1 MHTAYTARDTMC
13 KNKKENV
20 NRRSLLIYLN
30 YYARS
35 TAPLLR
41 QEVQTYIFFEPPSV
55 LTFTDLIFGFH
66 ILFDLLCEWLTAFPK
81 YTPLPHTEHFAIA
94 APPYII

>member
-1 MHTAYTARDTMC
+1 MKSMIFLHV
-13 KNKKENV
+13 KKETIK
-20 NRRSLLIYLN
+20 RWSLDSSDS
-30 YYARS
+30 YARS

-55 LTFTDLIFGFH
+55 LTLTDLIFGFH

-94 APPYII
+94 APPYLFYIRVE